1 MIIVCLVFIFLVSS
15 ILLLI
20 YNYKSNKIHKKLIES
35 FKDELYMDLSEEDK
49 QLYFSII
56 DTYELLLDRDPSEDE
71 LNFEFNE
78 IKTQKHS
85 LLDLHNN
92 IKKSMEYKRLND
104 IQQNTEFASTTS
116 NNDIQDYNLIVH
128 TLRELMPT
136 SETEDD
142 PIYIEF
148 LVMKYRGMNKDKDKL
163 IEYLKKTPEYQDYK
177 ISLKTQNKP
186 KENIDKKTTE
196 ETPSV
201 KLIEK
206 NTNVE
211 HKISRPDLNK
221 STIKTVKAKSKEYID
236 MLQEKLK
243 KDDSVEEQTCDFY
256 KQYKALN
263 EETML
268 SALQAKRNMDKMKYH
283 CELSKTYSNVN
294 SNMKLLPG
302 QEWSV
307 PQKRTPVCASQT
319 CDINDSLSQSALIG
333 TLLNEVEFNS
343 KILPSFSY
351 EEKN

>member
-1 MIIVCLVFIFLVSS
+1 MIICLVFIFLVSS

-35 FKDELYMDLSEEDK
+35 FKDELYMDLNEEDK

-78 IKTQKHS
+78 IKTKKHN
-85 LLDLHNN
+85 LIDLHNN
-92 IKKSMEYKRLND
+92 IKESMEYKRLND
-104 IQQNTEFASTTS
+104 IQQNTAYASTTS

-128 TLRELMPT
+128 TLKELMPA

-148 LVMKYRGMNKDKDKL
+148 LVMKYRGMNKDKNKL
-163 IEYLKKTPEYQDYK
+163 VTYLKKTPEYKDYK
-177 ISLKTQNKP
+177 K
-186 KENIDKKTTE
+186 
-196 ETPSV
+196 SV
-201 KLIEK
+201 KKQQPKKDNNNIEESSVNLIEK

-221 STIKTVKAKSKEYID
+221 STIKTVKTKSKEYID
-236 MLQEKLK
+236 MLKNKLDN
-243 KDDSVEEQTCDFY
+243 DDSMKEQTCDFY
-256 KQYKALN
+256 NQYKALN

-268 SALQAKRNMDKMKYH
+268 SSLQAKRNLDKMKYH
-283 CELSKTYSNVN
+283 CELSKSYSNVN
-294 SNMKLLPG
+294 SDLKLLPG

-307 PQKRTPVCASQT
+307 PQKRTPVCASKN
-319 CDINDSLSQSALIG
+319 CDINDSLSQTALIG